1 MSSPAPVPTRVRFDT
16 FELDPASG
24 ELRKSGILLKLQP
37 QPFRV
42 LLLLIERAG
51 QVVTR
56 EEIQQHLWTDST
68 FVDFEHGIN
77 FSINS
82 IRRALSDTAE
92 KPRYVETLMKRGYR
106 FIGVVEQLSVRAQSA
121 APRAGLHT
129 SQSTKEVL
137 VYPRRRG
144 SDGLESPSGSD
155 LRGNSLHWSL
165 GMSVGAAAIVLSL
178 AVLGIYLWK
187 SRQRALNLEE
197 MHIVRLT
204 ENGNAEEAAIS
215 PNGQYV
221 VYVLRDGEQ
230 RSLNV
235 RQVATG
241 SDVQIL
247 PPAVVE
253 LRGLTFSPDGNY
265 IFYLRTPAENF
276 SVDSLYQMPVLG
288 GPPRE
293 LIRDIDT
300 PISFSP
306 DGKQFAFVRIGPT
319 DGTHLMVANA
329 DGTDER
335 VLAMRPAISLYFAAW
350 SPNGKTIVFAGPDS
364 PGGGSHIWAVSPA
377 DGNMQSVYT
386 TQSSVGRALWLPN
399 GRGMLA
405 TIRDPAQGRGQ
416 IWSISYPGGEARR
429 VTNDLI
435 DYELQA
441 LNLTHDGKS
450 MVTIENTISSN
461 LWVAPGG
468 VAAHAG
474 QITSG
479 RVGVR
484 GISAVPARTI
494 VFLNQKDD
502 LYSIHEDGSALT
514 LLTPKMHENGNPSA
528 CRDGRHIVF
537 ESRLDGGR
545 NIWGMDVDGSHV
557 TQLTHNGSALSPVC
571 SPDSQSFQYFDL
583 NGMKNWRMPIG
594 GGTPTQVDMKNL
606 PAVASSYSPDGKL
619 IAYNDFGP
627 GGDVPNQIVVIP
639 AAGGEPTYRFQV
651 RGDAGL
657 ERLRWTPEGSGLDYY
672 LTNKGVG
679 NIWRQPIPK
688 GSPRQITNFTSDQ
701 IFSFDWSSDGK
712 QLYVA
717 RGSISSDIVLITNFR

>member
-1 MSSPAPVPTRVRFDT
+1 MSSPAPVPTKIRFDA
-16 FELDPASG
+16 FELNPASG

-56 EEIQQHLWTDST
+56 EEIQRHLWTDST

-82 IRRALSDTAE
+82 IRRALADTAE
-92 KPRYVETLMKRGYR
+92 KPRYVETLPKRGYR
-106 FIGVVEQLSVRAQSA
+106 FIGVVEQLSVLKQSA
-121 APRAGLHT
+121 APKADIHN
-129 SQSTKEVL
+129 SQSTKEIL
-137 VYPRRRG
+137 VYPRRPG
-144 SDGLESPSGSD
+144 SEGLESLSGSHMRD
-155 LRGNSLHWSL
+155 SSLHWSA
-165 GMSVGAAAIVLSL
+165 GMSLGAAAIVLSL

-187 SRQRALNLEE
+187 SPRALNLEGRQ
-197 MHIVRLT
+197 IVRLT
-204 ENGNAEEAAIS
+204 ESGKAEEVAIS
-215 PNGQYV
+215 PNGQYM

-241 SDVQIL
+241 SDVKIL

-265 IFYLRTPAENF
+265 IFFLRTPADNF

-293 LIRDIDT
+293 LVRDIDT

-319 DGTHLMVANA
+319 GGTHLMVANA
-329 DGTDER
+329 DGTEER
-335 VLAMRPAISLYFAAW
+335 VLASRPTISFCFAAW
-350 SPNGKTIVFAGPDS
+350 SPDGKTIALAGPDLPS
-364 PGGGSHIWAVSPA
+364 GGSHIWAVSPV
-377 DGNMQSVYT
+377 DGNMQSVYA
-386 TQSSVGRALWLPN
+386 TQSSIGRALWLPN
-399 GRGMLA
+399 GRDMLA

-416 IWSISYPGGEARR
+416 IWSISYPGGEVRR
-429 VTNDLI
+429 VTNDLT
-435 DYELQA
+435 DYALDA
-441 LNLTHDGKS
+441 LNLTKDGKS
-450 MVTIENTISSN
+450 LVTIENTISSD
-461 LWVAPGG
+461 LWVVPDD
-468 VAAHAG
+468 AAHAG

-479 RVGVR
+479 RAGVR
-484 GISAVPARTI
+484 DISAGPERTI

-514 LLTPKMHENGNPSA
+514 LLTPKMHDNGNPTV

-537 ESRLDGGR
+537 ESSLEGGR
-545 NIWGMDVDGSHV
+545 NIWRMDVDGSHV
-557 TQLTHNGSALSPVC
+557 TQLTQSGSALSPVC
-571 SPDSQSFQYFDL
+571 APDSQSVQYFDL
-583 NGMKNWRMPIG
+583 NGLKNWRVPIG
-594 GGTPTQVDMKNL
+594 GGTPKQVDMKDL
-606 PAVASSYSPDGKL
+606 PAIAGSYSPDGKL
-619 IAYNDFGP
+619 VAYNAFGP
-627 GGDVPNQIVVIP
+627 GGDVSNQIVVIP
-639 AAGGEPTYRFQV
+639 EAGGEPLYRFPL

-657 ERLRWTPEGSGLDYY
+657 ERLRWTPDGSGLDYF
-672 LTNKGVG
+672 LMNKGVG
-679 NIWRQPIPK
+679 NIWRQPIPQ
-688 GSPRQITNFTSDQ
+688 GAPRQITNFTSGQ
-701 IFSFDWSSDGK
+701 IFSFDWSSHGK

-717 RGSISSDIVLITNFR
+717 RGSTASDIVLISNFR

>member
-1 MSSPAPVPTRVRFDT
+1 MSSPAPVPAKIRFDA

-82 IRRALSDTAE
+82 IRRSLSDTAE
-92 KPRYVETLMKRGYR
+92 EPRYVETLPKRGYR
-106 FIGVVEQLSVRAQSA
+106 FIGMVEQSSTLKQSA
-121 APRAGLHT
+121 APRADLHA
-129 SQSTKEVL
+129 SQSTKEIL
-137 VYPRRRG
+137 VYPRRPG
-144 SDGLESPSGSD
+144 NHSLESPLRSD
-155 LRGNSLHWSL
+155 PRGNSLRWNV
-165 GMSVGAAAIVLSL
+165 GMSVGTIAIVLAL
-178 AVLGIYLWK
+178 AVPGIYLWK
-187 SRQRALNLEE
+187 SHSRALNFEGRQ
-197 MHIVRLT
+197 IVRLT
-204 ENGNAEEAAIS
+204 NSGKAEDVAIS

-221 VYVLRDGEQ
+221 VYVLRDGEH

-247 PPAVVE
+247 PPTVVE

-265 IFYLRTPAENF
+265 IFFLRTPPENF

-306 DGKQFAFVRIGPT
+306 DGKEFAFVRIGPT

-329 DGTDER
+329 DGTEER
-335 VLAMRPAISLYFAAW
+335 VLARRAAISLYFAAW
-350 SPNGKTIVFAGPDS
+350 SPDGKTIVFAGPDL
-364 PGGGSHIWAVSPA
+364 PGGESHIWAVSPV
-377 DGNMQSVYT
+377 DGNMHSVYT
-386 TQSSVGRALWLPN
+386 TRSRIGRTSWLPN
-399 GRGMLA
+399 GSGILT
-405 TIRDPAQGRGQ
+405 TIRDATQGRGQ

-429 VTNDLI
+429 ATNDLT
-435 DYELQA
+435 DYSLDA

-450 MVTIENTISSN
+450 LVTIENTISSD
-461 LWVAPGG
+461 LWTVPGG
-468 VAAHAG
+468 DAVHAG

-479 RVGVR
+479 RAGVR
-484 GISAVPARTI
+484 RLSAGPDRTI
-494 VFLNQKDD
+494 VFLNQMDD
-502 LYSIHEDGSALT
+502 LYSIYEDGAALT
-514 LLTPKMHENGNPSA
+514 LLTRKMHDNGNPTV

-537 ESRLDGGR
+537 ESSLDGGR
-545 NIWGMDVDGSHV
+545 NIWRMDVDGSH
-557 TQLTHNGSALSPVC
+557 TIQLTRSGTALSPVC
-571 SPDSQSFQYFDL
+571 SPDSQSVQYFDL

-594 GGTPTQVDMKNL
+594 GGTPSQVDMKNL

-619 IAYNDFGP
+619 IAYNAFGP
-627 GGDVPNQIVVIP
+627 GGDVPNQIVIIP
-639 AAGGEPTYRFQV
+639 QAGGEPLYSFPM
-651 RGDAGL
+651 RGDAGT
-657 ERLRWTPEGSGLDYY
+657 ERLRWTPDGSGLDYF

-679 NIWRQPIPK
+679 NIWRQPVPK
-688 GSPRQITNFTSDQ
+688 GQPRQVTNFTSGQ

-717 RGSISSDIVLITNFR
+717 RGSTASDIILITNFQ